1 MRNISKPFVT
11 KDDPDRH
18 IRCQDALQ
26 YAFRDLIEAA
36 VTAGWSEQ
44 EAVDAV
50 GELVESHL
58 QDLMARADSAA
69 LMALLK
75 TMR

>member
-1 MRNISKPFVT
+1 MSNISKPFVT

-26 YAFRDLIEAA
+26 YAFRDLIGAA
-36 VTAGWSEQ
+36 VAAGWSEQ
-44 EAVDAV
+44 EAVDAI
-50 GELVESHL
+50 GALVEGHM
-58 QDLMARADSAA
+58 QDLVARADSAA
-69 LMALLK
+69 LTALLK

>member
-18 IRCQDALQ
+18 IRCQDAPQ
-26 YAFRDLIEAA
+26 FAFRDLIEAA
-36 VTAGWSEQ
+36 VAAGWTEQ
-44 EAVDAV
+44 EALDAV
-50 GELVESHL
+50 GYLAEGHMRERV
-58 QDLMARADSAA
+58 ARADAAA
-69 LMALLK
+69 LAALLK

>member
-1 MRNISKPFVT
+1 MRDISKPFVT
-11 KDDPDRH
+11 RDDPDRH

-36 VTAGWSEQ
+36 VAAGWSEQ

-50 GELVESHL
+50 GELVEGHM

>member
-26 YAFRDLIEAA
+26 FAFRDLIEAA
-36 VTAGWSEQ
+36 MAAGWSEREAI
-44 EAVDAV
+44 EAVADLAD
-50 GELVESHL
+50 GHM
-58 QDLMARADSAA
+58 QDFLARSDSAA
-69 LMALLK
+69 LVALLK